1 MKKDKSQPFVLY
13 VAEKIYSHIYELK
26 KKDPQIS
33 NIDAIERFMGTSLYE
48 EISTGKFHDKWFS
61 ELRKDK
67 FIDKKSGK
75 KFLMKQL
82 DF

>member
-48 EISTGKFHDKWFS
+48 EISTGKFHD
-61 ELRKDK
+61 
-67 FIDKKSGK
+67 
-75 KFLMKQL
+75 
-82 DF
+82 